1 MIREVSIF
9 IYLLLFRVFFSICKW
24 SAQKEKTIF
33 ITYFGCNASYVVKA
47 LEEHTNQ
54 EIIIITNKNTF
65 VPFYESKRKTVIGL
79 SSFHLIKWVRFIYHL
94 ATSKTIMVDNYY
106 GFLAATPFKEGT
118 RCIQLWHAA
127 GAIKTFGF
135 EDESVR
141 NRSKGAV
148 RRFNKVYDRFSHVV
162 VGSDEMAD
170 IFNRSFGVEPNR
182 IVKTGVPRTDLFFNE
197 EAQKEI
203 KEKLYGVFPILR
215 DKKVILYAPT
225 FRDNHEK
232 EGQYPLDAE
241 TLLHALGSDYIL
253 MIKNHPVITHT
264 PSEHLEGSV
273 INVSN
278 YKDVNHLL
286 LLTDILI
293 TDYSSIPFEFS
304 LMEKPMIFYA
314 YDLKEY
320 TQIRGIQ
327 GEYRDIVPGPI
338 ARNTE
343 DIIKYIQENS
353 FDEITI
359 KNYKNKWNKYSTGQ
373 SSVNLIKKLYKTKE
387 RP

>member
-65 VPFYESKRKTVIGL
+65 VPFHESDGKVVIGL
-79 SSFHLIKWVRFIYHL
+79 SSFHFLKWVRFIYHL
-94 ATSKTIMVDNYY
+94 ATSKTVMVDNYY
-106 GFLAATPFKEGT
+106 GFLAATPFREGT

-141 NRSKGAV
+141 NRSKGAI
-148 RRFNKVYDRFSHVV
+148 RRFKKVYDRFSHVV
-162 VGSDEMAD
+162 VGSDEMAG

-182 IVKTGVPRTDLFFNE
+182 IVKTGIPRTDLFFNKAEQE
-197 EAQKEI
+197 EM

-225 FRDNHEK
+225 FRDNQK
-232 EGQYPLDAE
+232 NEGEYPLDAE
-241 TLLHALGSDYIL
+241 TLLQTLGTEYVL

-264 PSEHLEGSV
+264 PSKHLEGSV
-273 INVSN
+273 IDVSD

-314 YDLKEY
+314 YDLEEY
-320 TQIRGIQ
+320 TEARGIQ
-327 GEYRDIVPGPI
+327 GNYHEIVPGPV
-338 ARNTE
+338 AKNTE
-343 DIIKYIQENS
+343 DIIQYIQEDL
-353 FDEITI
+353 FDVNTLT
-359 KNYKNKWNKYSTGQ
+359 NYKKKWNTYSNGQ
-373 SSVNLIKKLYKTKE
+373 SAFNLVKRLYKEKG
-387 RP
+387 

>member
-1 MIREVSIF
+1 
-9 IYLLLFRVFFSICKW
+9 
-24 SAQKEKTIF
+24 
-33 ITYFGCNASYVVKA
+33 
-47 LEEHTNQ
+47 
-54 EIIIITNKNTF
+54 
-65 VPFYESKRKTVIGL
+65 
-79 SSFHLIKWVRFIYHL
+79 
-94 ATSKTIMVDNYY
+94 
-106 GFLAATPFKEGT
+106 
-118 RCIQLWHAA
+118 
-127 GAIKTFGF
+127 
-135 EDESVR
+135 
-141 NRSKGAV
+141 
-148 RRFNKVYDRFSHVV
+148 
-162 VGSDEMAD
+162 
-170 IFNRSFGVEPNR
+170 
-182 IVKTGVPRTDLFFNE
+182 
-197 EAQKEI
+197 
-203 KEKLYGVFPILR
+203 
-215 DKKVILYAPT
+215 
-225 FRDNHEK
+225 
-232 EGQYPLDAE
+232 
-241 TLLHALGSDYIL
+241 
-253 MIKNHPVITHT
+253 
-264 PSEHLEGSV
+264 
-273 INVSN
+273 
-278 YKDVNHLL
+278 VNHLL